1 MAGETALC
9 WVPRPHRTRSRT
21 LRGYSSR
28 QHSLW
33 SLTNAPVDPN
43 VIPLT
48 VDRRDADR
56 VETVN
61 VEFAYRFD
69 HETHDGSRRITTTP
83 LN

>member
-1 MAGETALC
+1 
-9 WVPRPHRTRSRT
+9 
-21 LRGYSSR
+21 
-28 QHSLW
+28 
-33 SLTNAPVDPN
+33 LTNAPVDPN